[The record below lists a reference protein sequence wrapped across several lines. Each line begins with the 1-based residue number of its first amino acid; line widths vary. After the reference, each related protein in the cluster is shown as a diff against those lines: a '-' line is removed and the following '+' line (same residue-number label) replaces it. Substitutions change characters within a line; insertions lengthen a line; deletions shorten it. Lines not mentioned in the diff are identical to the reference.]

1 MLMRVPACRYD
12 RPTSV
17 FVAAAPPHV
26 VVKLVGQLN
35 AISTFAIVLVVQVV
49 TVGSNNSKP
58 LPVFTTTAAQWYRV
72 CR

>member
-35 AISTFAIVLVVQVV
+35 DISTFAIVLVVQV

>member
-35 AISTFAIVLVVQVV
+35 AISTFAIVLVVQV